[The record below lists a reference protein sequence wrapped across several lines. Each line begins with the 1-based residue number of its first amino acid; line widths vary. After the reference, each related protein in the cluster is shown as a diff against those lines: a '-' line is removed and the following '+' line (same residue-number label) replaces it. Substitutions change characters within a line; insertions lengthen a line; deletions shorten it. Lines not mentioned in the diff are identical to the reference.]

1 MTYELYINEQLCDLD
16 DKSLIVLTYTMEQL
30 NNPTAVK
37 NSYSHEVELPSTER
51 NDIIF
56 SHFYRND
63 YKVGVE
69 TFTPIM
75 RVPFAIY
82 NELGEIVERG
92 YIKLDEVAVD
102 KANHTYKV
110 VLYGGLGSFFYAIGF
125 NDNGEA
131 LTLGDLQYMANTSTS
146 TREELLNLSI
156 SRATVGAD
164 GAWGRL
170 AGRNGRAQFD
180 VINFAPTYQGVP
192 SDFDA
197 DKAIYIARAEQTTS
211 GYGDNLANPIYGI
224 VGRDGGKAMYKRIV
238 EGTDTGY
245 RFSIFE
251 LGKEHTEWE
260 VKDLRSYLQRPILS
274 VRKFVEAIQR
284 RATANGY
291 TLNLDSSFFNA
302 DNPYYGKAWLTLPSL
317 QSITK
322 PSKTTQ
328 TQISANIVIDESAVQ
343 EFEVAVNMPTDTD
356 GYEFGTTVSNFK
368 ATLPRLSVNIPT
380 PVQDEAGIANTYS
393 LMSVRIANGRNAW
406 FVQLYGTTAGNVVAW
421 SDTKVLVGK
430 QGHFGEIDKIS
441 TSDIVS
447 ATGYVPKG
455 GGSYEKVGDL
465 FIRNSKTGE
474 AVFGNHYTP
483 RALEFNTTIAS
494 TPDAWHLRI
503 EKYHYYGETGTASQ
517 LFGWTNSAEGWVDF
531 TAGEATSL
539 YGTAEV
545 SANETIR
552 TGTVVNKSD
561 LLNIGKSPLEVLLS
575 YSKLFGLVWH
585 YEPNS
590 KSVTLGKRST
600 FYREGVAVDWQDR
613 IDRAR
618 PMKIRPFEFDKRFY
632 DFELET
638 QGAWPTEYEAKYSR
652 IYGSQRVNTG
662 YDFDKEEKNLLEG
675 NALRGGAEVLQ
686 QSKYYTNITEDGKV
700 CPSVFLDGAQYALY
714 DSSDNA
720 TEYEAS
726 TPTKGATIEYMNTLQ
741 GYDYKPKLQL
751 HDGDSSIDEGGTLLI
766 FNGNIEIDG
775 SPYRNFHL
783 SDDVAE
789 MGLLNEGNLC
799 WVLEGSVPFS
809 LQGETIPH
817 FVRTGLGVSLD
828 MGVPQEVDNPDAD
841 KEAVNNSIYSQYW
854 SRYLGDRYDV
864 NSRVLECYVDLR
876 GLQVSNALF
885 RNFYYFDNAVWV
897 LNKITNYSMTTEG
910 TTQCEFVKV
919 QDVNN
924 YKEA

>member
-1 MTYELYINEQLCDLD
+1 MTYKLYINEQLCDLNEQ
-16 DKSLIVLTYTMEQL
+16 SLIVLTYTMEQL

-37 NSYSHEVELPSTER
+37 NTYSHEVELPSTER

-63 YKVGVE
+63 YKVGVD

-180 VINFAPTYQGVP
+180 VINFAPTYQSVP

-211 GYGDNLANPIYGI
+211 GYGYNLANPIYGI

-322 PSKTTQ
+322 PSKTTEA
-328 TQISANIVIDESAVQ
+328 QISANVVIDESAVQ
-343 EFEVAVNMPTDTD
+343 EFEVAVAMPTDTD

-368 ATLPRLSVNIPT
+368 ATLPKVSVNIPT
-380 PVQDEAGIANTYS
+380 PPQDAEGGVPRYYS
-393 LMSVRIANGRNAW
+393 LNDTDSSIGGRNVW
-406 FVQLYGTTAGNVVAW
+406 FMQLYGKTAGNVVAW
-421 SDTKVLVGK
+421 SDIVVLVG
-430 QGHFGEIDKIS
+430 ETDRYS

-447 ATGYVPKG
+447 ITGYMPQG
-455 GGSYEKVGDL
+455 VGAYK
-465 FIRNSKTGE
+465 RVSKPFVLDNFTTE
-474 AVFGNHYTP
+474 AVLGSVAKPLSLQFDV
-483 RALEFNTTIAS
+483 TIGA
-494 TPDAWHLRI
+494 TPDTWLLRL
-503 EKYHYYGETGTASQ
+503 EKYHYDGDDSTAQ
-517 LFGWTNSAEGWVDF
+517 ELYAHANAVHEWVNF
-531 TAGEATSL
+531 SAGEMTSL
-539 YGTAEV
+539 FGTAEV

-552 TGTVVNKSD
+552 TGTVVNKAD

-575 YSKLFGLVWH
+575 YTKLFGLVWH

-600 FYREGVAVDWQDR
+600 FYREGSAVDWQDR
-613 IDRAR
+613 IDHNR
-618 PMKIRPFEFDKRFY
+618 PMKIKPFEFDKRFY

-638 QGAWPTEYEAKYSR
+638 QGAWPTEYEAKYGR

-714 DSSDNA
+714 DSTDNA

-726 TPTKGATIEYMNTLQ
+726 TPTNGATIEYMNTLQ

-766 FNGNIEIDG
+766 FNGNIEIEG

-789 MGLLNEGNLC
+789 MGLLNDGNQC

-828 MGVPQEVDNPDAD
+828 MGVPQEVDNPDAN
-841 KEAVNNSIYSQYW
+841 KEAVQNSIYSQYW

>member
-1 MTYELYINEQLCDLD
+1 MTYELYINEQLCDLNEQ
-16 DKSLIVLTYTMEQL
+16 SLIVLTYTMEQL
-30 NNPTAVK
+30 NNPTVVK
-37 NSYSHEVELPSTER
+37 NTYSHEVELPSTER

-63 YKVGVE
+63 YKVGVD

-92 YIKLDEVAVD
+92 YIKLDEVEVD
-102 KANHTYKV
+102 KSNHTYKV

-146 TREELLNLSI
+146 TSEELLNLSI

-192 SDFDA
+192 GDFDA
-197 DKAIYIARAEQTTS
+197 DKAIYIARAVQTTS

-284 RATANGY
+284 RATAYGY

-322 PSKTTQ
+322 PSKSTEA
-328 TQISANIVIDESAVQ
+328 QISANVVIDESAVQ
-343 EFEVAVNMPTDTD
+343 EFEVAVNMPTATD
-356 GYEFGTTVSNFK
+356 GYEFGTTIGDIKAILPKISVS
-368 ATLPRLSVNIPT
+368 IPS
-380 PVQDEAGIANTYS
+380 PPDARTYS
-393 LMSVRIANGRNAW
+393 LNNTFGFGRNAW
-406 FVQLYGTTAGNVVAW
+406 FFQLYGKSAGNVVAW
-421 SDTKVLVGK
+421 SDIIVLVG
-430 QGHFGEIDKIS
+430 ETD
-441 TSDIVS
+441 T
-447 ATGYVPKG
+447 ATAQDVVRLAGYTPKG
-455 GGSYEKVGDL
+455 GNTYKIVRKNFVLNAEKTEATLGST
-465 FIRNSKTGE
+465 N
-474 AVFGNHYTP
+474 TP
-483 RALEFNTTIAS
+483 VSLEFNATIGA
-494 TPDAWHLRI
+494 TPDTWLLRV
-503 EKYHYYGETGTASQ
+503 EKYHYEGNDGLAQE
-517 LFGWTNSAEGWVDF
+517 LFARSNSVAEWVNF
-531 TAGEATSL
+531 SAGEMTSL
-539 YGTAEV
+539 FGTAEV

-552 TGTVVNKSD
+552 TGTVVNKAD

-590 KSVTLGKRST
+590 KSINLGKRST

-613 IDRAR
+613 IDRAK
-618 PMKIRPFEFDKRFY
+618 PMKIKPFEFDKRFY
-632 DFELET
+632 NFELET
-638 QGAWPTEYEAKYSR
+638 QGAWPTEYEAKYGR

-714 DSSDNA
+714 DSTDNA

-726 TPTKGATIEYMNTLQ
+726 TPTNGATIEYMNALQ

-766 FNGNIEIDG
+766 FNGNIAIDG

-789 MGLLNEGNLC
+789 MGLLNDGNLC

-817 FVRTGLGVSLD
+817 FVRVGLGVSLD

-841 KEAVNNSIYSQYW
+841 MEAVQKSIYAQYW
-854 SRYLGDRYDV
+854 RDYLGDRYDV